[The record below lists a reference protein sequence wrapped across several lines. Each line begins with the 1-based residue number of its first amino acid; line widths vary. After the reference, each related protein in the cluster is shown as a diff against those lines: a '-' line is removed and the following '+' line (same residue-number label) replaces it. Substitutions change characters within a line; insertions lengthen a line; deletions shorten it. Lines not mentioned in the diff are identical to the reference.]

1 MGLPA
6 CSLLSLFVGGDLLDE
21 RRRMSLDKSI
31 ALFGATGLVGSECLR
46 LLLDDG
52 SFSRIII
59 FSRRQLSVKPA
70 GEADRPTLETRVL
83 DFEEIESHGKDLA
96 VDQIVCA
103 LGTTIRKA
111 GSQQEFRK
119 VDFDYPLT
127 IARTALAHG
136 AGHFLLV
143 SALGANAG
151 SRWFYNRVKGEL
163 EAAILALPFR
173 SLTIVRPSL
182 LLGKRSE
189 FRLGE
194 KIAEWLAFLM
204 PEKYKPVSAA
214 AVAEALVASARE
226 DRAGKRII
234 ESAEIRASAGQRS
247 DLGPA

>member
-1 MGLPA
+1 MRQDT
-6 CSLLSLFVGGDLLDE
+6 SL
-21 RRRMSLDKSI
+21 

-52 SFSRIII
+52 GFSRVVI
-59 FSRRQLSVKPA
+59 FTRRPISVKPNGA
-70 GEADRPTLETRVL
+70 ADHPTLETHVL
-83 DFEEIESHGKDLA
+83 DFEQIERQGKMLA

-119 VDFDYPLT
+119 VDFDYPLA
-127 IARTALAHG
+127 IARTALAQG
-136 AGHFLLV
+136 ARHFLLV
-143 SALGANAG
+143 SALGANAA
-151 SRWFYNRVKGEL
+151 SRLFYNRVKGEL
-163 EAAILALPFR
+163 ETAILALPFR
-173 SLTIVRPSL
+173 SHTIVRPSL
-182 LLGKRSE
+182 LLGKRAE

-194 KIAEWLAFLM
+194 RIAEWLAFLM
-204 PEKYKPVSAA
+204 PKKYKPVSAA
-214 AVAEALVASARE
+214 AVAEALVASARK

>member
-1 MGLPA
+1 
-6 CSLLSLFVGGDLLDE
+6 
-21 RRRMSLDKSI
+21 MSQDTSI

-52 SFSRIII
+52 GFSRVMI
-59 FSRRQLSVKPA
+59 FTRRPLSVKPA
-70 GEADRPTLETRVL
+70 GAADRPTLETHVV
-83 DFEEIESHGKDLA
+83 DFDQIARQGNALA
-96 VDQIVCA
+96 VDQIICA

-119 VDFDYPLT
+119 VDFVYPLA
-127 IARTALAHG
+127 IARIALSQG
-136 AGHFLLV
+136 ARHFLLV
-143 SALGANAG
+143 SAVGANAG

-163 EAAILALPFR
+163 EAAILALSFR
-173 SLTIVRPSL
+173 SHTIVRPSL
-182 LLGKRSE
+182 LLGTRAE

-194 KIAEWLAFLM
+194 KITERLAFLI

-234 ESAEIRASAGQRS
+234 ESAELRAFAGRRS
-247 DLGPA
+247 DPMPHRAKGDAT

>member
-1 MGLPA
+1 
-6 CSLLSLFVGGDLLDE
+6 
-21 RRRMSLDKSI
+21 MSQDKSI

-52 SFSRIII
+52 GFSRVLI
-59 FSRRQLSVKPA
+59 FTRRTLSVKPDGA
-70 GEADRPTLETRVL
+70 ADRPTIETHVL
-83 DFEEIESHGKDLA
+83 DFEQIERQGKALV
-96 VDQIVCA
+96 VDQIVCT

-111 GSQQEFRK
+111 GSQQAFRK
-119 VDFDYPLT
+119 VDFDYPLA
-127 IARTALAHG
+127 IARIALAQG
-136 AGHFLLV
+136 ARHFLLV

-151 SRWFYNRVKGEL
+151 SRLFYNRVKGEL

-173 SLTIVRPSL
+173 SHTIVRPSL
-182 LLGKRSE
+182 LLGKRAE

-194 KIAEWLAFLM
+194 KIAERLAFLM

-234 ESAEIRASAGQRS
+234 ESAEIRHREG
-247 DLGPA
+247 